1 MSGKVKILVVED
13 EAVVAEDLKQTLIGM
28 GYDVPAVVYSGERVL
43 DAMEEERPDLILM
56 DISLGRGAD
65 GITVA
70 ETVRTRF
77 DIPVIY
83 LSVHAD
89 DETFQRSLLTGP
101 FAFLLKPFDS
111 LRLRQ
116 TIQIALARHGAE
128 KRVKES
134 GEHYRSIFEVSGSA
148 MMIVDE
154 NGTIAMVNE
163 EFEHL
168 SGYSREELEHRKE
181 WSDFFVM
188 EQFAAKEIRQCLKGT
203 ADGAASLDNVSLF
216 IGNNQR
222 TSYVCTK
229 ITKVPGTERCV
240 VSMIDIT
247 EIKRAEE
254 EIRTLNAEL
263 IKVNTLLKREIAERR
278 NSEKQ
283 LQHQANHDSLTGLP
297 NRELLFDRLKQALAY
312 EDRHNNL
319 LALMILDLDNFK
331 TVNDT
336 LGHVVGDI
344 LLKDVAKRLQQCM
357 RQYDTVAR
365 FGGDEF
371 VIVVNEMPDIHDI
384 VKFAEKVLELF
395 QRPFYILDQPT
406 YVTTSIGIS
415 IYPLQSTTV
424 EGLLK
429 TADMAMYQ
437 AKREGKNSFQFFT
450 ESMNLKSDERAIM
463 KKRLRSA
470 LEREEFLPHYQPRID
485 STTGKITGME
495 ALMRWQPRGAPLAFP
510 AEFFPM
516 LEESGLII
524 PAGEW
529 LLDKVC
535 RQNKA
540 WQERGMEPLRV
551 AVNTSARQ
559 FHQEDFTEK
568 VSQALA
574 NTRLDPHYLE
584 IELPEKIIMDNITES
599 VRKLGEL
606 REIGVK
612 ISIDNFGTGYSS
624 LSHLNR
630 LPIDELQIDKSLV
643 NSITAD
649 PGEAT
654 VVSAIITMGHSL
666 GKKLVAEGV
675 ESEDQYLFLAQQ
687 RCEEMQGHYFSRPLP
702 PDDFEKLVRLFPVPM

>member
-1 MSGKVKILVVED
+1 MSGKVKILIVED
-13 EAVVAEDLKQTLIGM
+13 EGVVAEDLRLTLIGM
-28 GYDVPAVVYSGERVL
+28 GYDVSVVCSWELLL
-43 DAMEEERPDLILM
+43 DKAEEEQPDLLLM
-56 DISLGRGAD
+56 DISFGRCD
-65 GITVA
+65 DDIKVS
-70 ETVRTRF
+70 ESLRDRF

-83 LSVHAD
+83 LSCYTD
-89 DETFQRSLLTGP
+89 DATFQRLLLTGP

-111 LRLRQ
+111 QRLRQ
-116 TIQIALARHGAE
+116 TIEIALAKHAIE
-128 KRVKES
+128 KRLKES
-134 GEHYRSIFEVSGSA
+134 GEHYRTIFDVSGSA
-148 MMIVDE
+148 MMIVDKD
-154 NGTIAMVNE
+154 GTIAMINE

-168 SGYSREELEHRKE
+168 SGYKKGEVESLKD

-188 EQFAAKEIRQCLKGT
+188 EQFAAKEIQQCLKGT
-203 ADGAASLDNVSLF
+203 AGGAASLDKISLF
-216 IGNNQR
+216 IGNNQSTR
-222 TSYVCTK
+222 YVCTK
-229 ITKVPGTERCV
+229 IKKIPGTERCV

-263 IKVNTLLKREIAERR
+263 IKVNTFLKQEVAERR
-278 NSEKQ
+278 NSEKK
-283 LQHQANHDSLTGLP
+283 LKHQANHDSLTGLP
-297 NRELLFDRLKQALAY
+297 NRELLFDRLKQALAF
-312 EDRHNNL
+312 EDRHSNL

-336 LGHVVGDI
+336 LGHVVGDV

-371 VIVVNEMPDIHDI
+371 VIVVNHMPDIPDI
-384 VKFAEKVLELF
+384 VRFAEKVLELF

-406 YVTTSIGIS
+406 YVTTSIGVS

-424 EGLLK
+424 DELLK
-429 TADMAMYQ
+429 TADIAMYQ
-437 AKREGKNSFQFFT
+437 AKKQGKNSFQFYS
-450 ESMNLKSDERAIM
+450 ESMTLKSDERAIM
-463 KKRLRSA
+463 KKRLCHA

-485 STTGKITGME
+485 SITGRITGME
-495 ALMRWQPRGAPLAFP
+495 ALMRWQPLGAPLAFP

-516 LEESGLII
+516 LEESGLIV

-540 WQERGMEPLRV
+540 WQDSGMAPLCV

-559 FHQEDFTEK
+559 FHQDDFTQK

-574 NTRLDPHYLE
+574 SSRLAPHHLE
-584 IELPEKIIMDNITES
+584 IELPEKVIMDNISES
-599 VRKLGEL
+599 VRKLGDL
-606 REIGVK
+606 RDIGVK
-612 ISIDNFGTGYSS
+612 ISVDNFGIGYSS
-624 LSHLNR
+624 LSYLNR

-643 NSITAD
+643 NNITDQGGAS
-649 PGEAT
+649 

-666 GKKLVAEGV
+666 GKMLVAEGV
-675 ESEDQYLFLAQQ
+675 ESEEQYLFLARQK
-687 RCEEMQGHYFSRPLP
+687 CEEMQGHYFSRALP
-702 PDDFEKLVRLFPVPM
+702 SDDFEKLMLIKG

>member
-1 MSGKVKILVVED
+1 MSGKVKILIVEG

-28 GYDVPAVVYSGERVL
+28 GYDVPAVVCSGELVL
-43 DAMEEERPDLILM
+43 DTTEEVQPDLILM
-56 DISLGRGAD
+56 DISLGRGDD
-65 GITVA
+65 GIKVA
-70 ETVRTRF
+70 ERLRARF

-83 LSVHAD
+83 LSFHAD
-89 DETFQRSLLTGP
+89 DDTFQRSLLTGP

-116 TIQIALARHGAE
+116 TIEIALAKHGIE
-128 KRVKES
+128 KRLKES
-134 GEHYRSIFEVSGSA
+134 GEHYRSIFDVSGSA

-154 NGTIAMVNE
+154 DGAIAKVNE

-168 SGYSREELEHRKE
+168 SGFTKWEVECRKE

-188 EQFAAKEIRQCLKGT
+188 EQFTAKEIQECLKGT
-203 ADGAASLDNVSLF
+203 AGGAASLDKISLF
-216 IGNNQR
+216 ICKNQCTR
-222 TSYVCTK
+222 YVCTK
-229 ITKVPGTERCV
+229 INKVPGTERCV

-263 IKVNTLLKREIAERR
+263 IKVNTLLKQEVAERR
-278 NSEKQ
+278 NSEKK
-283 LQHQANHDSLTGLP
+283 LKHQANHDSLTGLP
-297 NRELLFDRLKQALAY
+297 NRELLFDRLKQALAF

-331 TVNDT
+331 TINDT
-336 LGHVVGDI
+336 LGHVVGDV

-406 YVTTSIGIS
+406 YVTASIGIS

-429 TADMAMYQ
+429 TADIAMYQ
-437 AKREGKNSFQFFT
+437 AKGEGKNSFQFFT
-450 ESMNLKSDERAIM
+450 ESMNLKSDERAVM
-463 KKRLRSA
+463 KKRLRFA

-485 STTGKITGME
+485 SATGRITGME

-510 AEFFPM
+510 SEFFPM
-516 LEESGLII
+516 LEESGLIV

-551 AVNTSARQ
+551 AVKTSARQ
-559 FHQEDFTEK
+559 FHQDDFTEK

-574 NTRLDPHYLE
+574 STRLAPHYLE
-584 IELPEKIIMDNITES
+584 IELPEKFIMDNIAES

-624 LSHLNR
+624 LSYLNR

-643 NSITAD
+643 NSITSD
-649 PGEAT
+649 RGEAS

-666 GKKLVAEGV
+666 GKLLVGAGV
-675 ESEDQYLFLAQQ
+675 ETEDQYLFLAQQ
-687 RCEEMQGHYFSRPLP
+687 KCEEMQGHYFSRPLP
-702 PDDFEKLVRLFPVPM
+702 SDDFEKLVRLFPVPT

>member
-1 MSGKVKILVVED
+1 MSGKVKILIVED
-13 EAVVAEDLKQTLIGM
+13 EAIVAEDLKQTLIGM
-28 GYDVPAVVYSGERVL
+28 GYDVPAVISSGELVL
-43 DAMEEERPDLILM
+43 DAAEEDQPDLILM
-56 DISLGRGAD
+56 DISLGRGDD
-65 GITVA
+65 GIKVA
-70 ETVRTRF
+70 ERLRARF

-83 LSVHAD
+83 LSFHID
-89 DETFQRSLLTGP
+89 DITFQRSLLTGP

-111 LRLRQ
+111 VRLHQ
-116 TIQIALARHGAE
+116 TIEIALAKHTIE
-128 KRVKES
+128 KRLKES
-134 GEHYRSIFEVSGSA
+134 GENYRTIFDVSGSA

-154 NGTIAMVNE
+154 DGAIAMVNE

-168 SGYSREELEHRKE
+168 SGHTKGEVEYRKE

-188 EQFAAKEIRQCLKGT
+188 EQFAAKEIQQCLKGT
-203 ADGAASLDNVSLF
+203 AGGEASLDNISLF
-216 IGNNQR
+216 IGNNQITR
-222 TSYVCTK
+222 YVCTK
-229 ITKVPGTERCV
+229 IKKVPGTEQCV

-263 IKVNTLLKREIAERR
+263 IKVNTLLKQEVAERR
-278 NSEKQ
+278 NSEKK
-283 LQHQANHDSLTGLP
+283 LKHQANHDSLTGLP
-297 NRELLFDRLKQALAY
+297 NRELLFDRLRQALAF

-331 TVNDT
+331 AINDT
-336 LGHVVGDI
+336 LGHVVGDV

-406 YVTTSIGIS
+406 NVTTSIGIS

-429 TADMAMYQ
+429 TADTAMYQ

-450 ESMNLKSDERAIM
+450 ESMNHKSDERAVM
-463 KKRLRSA
+463 KNRLRAA

-485 STTGKITGME
+485 STTGRITGME
-495 ALMRWQPRGAPLAFP
+495 ALMRWQPRGAPLAYP

-524 PAGEW
+524 PVGEW

-540 WQERGMEPLRV
+540 WQEKGMEPLRV

-559 FHQEDFTEK
+559 FHQDDFTEK

-574 NTRLDPHYLE
+574 STMLASHYLE
-584 IELPEKIIMDNITES
+584 IELPEKVIMDNITES
-599 VRKLGEL
+599 SRKLGEL

-624 LSHLNR
+624 LSYLNR

-643 NSITAD
+643 NSITSD
-649 PGEAT
+649 QGDAT
-654 VVSAIITMGHSL
+654 VVSAIISMGHSL

-675 ESEDQYLFLAQQ
+675 ESEDQYLFLVRQ

-702 PDDFEKLVRLFPVPM
+702 PDDFEKLVRLFPVPS

>member
-1 MSGKVKILVVED
+1 MSGKVKILIVED
-13 EAVVAEDLKQTLIGM
+13 EAIVAEDLKQTLVGM
-28 GYDVPAVVYSGERVL
+28 GYDIPAVVCSGGLVL
-43 DAMEEERPDLILM
+43 EAVEEDQPDLILM
-56 DISLGRGAD
+56 DISLGRGDD
-65 GITVA
+65 GIEVA
-70 ETVRTRF
+70 ERLRARF

-83 LSVHAD
+83 LSVHTD
-89 DETFQRSLLTGP
+89 DVTFQRSLLTGP

-116 TIQIALARHGAE
+116 TIEIALAKHSIE
-128 KRVKES
+128 KRLKES
-134 GEHYRSIFEVSGSA
+134 GEHYRTIFEVSGSA

-154 NGTIAMVNE
+154 DGTIAMVNE

-168 SGYSREELEHRKE
+168 SGYAKGEVECRKE

-188 EQFAAKEIRQCLKGT
+188 EQFAAKEIQQCLKGT
-203 ADGAASLDNVSLF
+203 IGEAVSLDRISLF
-216 IGNNQR
+216 IGSNQSTR
-222 TSYVCTK
+222 YVCTK
-229 ITKVPGTERCV
+229 IKKVPGTERCV

-263 IKVNTLLKREIAERR
+263 IKVNTLLKQEIVERR
-278 NSEKQ
+278 NSEKK
-283 LQHQANHDSLTGLP
+283 LKHQANHDPLTGLP
-297 NRELLFDRLKQALAY
+297 NRELLFDRLKQALAF
-312 EDRHNNL
+312 EDRHKSM

-331 TVNDT
+331 TINDT
-336 LGHVVGDI
+336 LGHVVGDV

-406 YVTTSIGIS
+406 NVTTSIGIS

-429 TADMAMYQ
+429 TADTAMYQ

-450 ESMNLKSDERAIM
+450 ESMNLKSDERAVM
-463 KKRLRSA
+463 KNRLRSA

-485 STTGKITGME
+485 SATGRITGME

-535 RQNKA
+535 RQNKE
-540 WQERGMEPLRV
+540 WQEKGREPLRV

-559 FHQEDFTEK
+559 FHQDDFTEK

-574 NTRLDPHYLE
+574 STRLAPHYLE
-584 IELPEKIIMDNITES
+584 IELPEKVIMDNITES
-599 VRKLGEL
+599 SRKLGEL
-606 REIGVK
+606 KEIGVK

-624 LSHLNR
+624 LSYLNR

-643 NSITAD
+643 NSITCD
-649 PGEAT
+649 QGEAT
-654 VVSAIITMGHSL
+654 VVTAIISLGHSL

-675 ESEDQYLFLAQQ
+675 ESKDQFLFLARHQ
-687 RCEEMQGHYFSRPLP
+687 CEEMQGHYFSRPLP
-702 PDDFEKLVRLFPVPM
+702 PDDFEKLVRMLPVPL

>member
-13 EAVVAEDLKQTLIGM
+13 QAVIAEDLKQTLQGM
-28 GYDVPAVVYSGERVL
+28 GYDVPAVVYSGEFVL
-43 DAMEEERPDLILM
+43 DTTAEERPDLILM
-56 DISLGRGAD
+56 DISLGKGDD
-65 GITVA
+65 GIMVA
-70 ETVRTRF
+70 EKVRARF

-83 LSVHAD
+83 LSSHAD

-116 TIQIALARHGAE
+116 TIQIALAKHAIE
-128 KRVKES
+128 KQLKES
-134 GEHYRSIFEVSGSA
+134 SEQYRTIFEVSGSA

-168 SGYSREELEHRKE
+168 SGYPREAVEYRKE

-188 EQFAAKEIRQCLKGT
+188 EQFAAKEIQQCLKGT
-203 ADGAASLDNVSLF
+203 ANGAASLDAASLF

-222 TSYVCTK
+222 TSHVCTK
-229 ITKVPGTERCV
+229 IKKVPGTERCV
-240 VSMIDIT
+240 VSLIDIT

-263 IKVNTLLKREIAERR
+263 IKVNILLKEEVAERR

-283 LQHQANHDSLTGLP
+283 LQHQASHDALTGLP

-384 VKFAEKVLELF
+384 VKFAEKVQELF
-395 QRPFYILDQPT
+395 QRPFYILEQPT

-450 ESMNLKSDERAIM
+450 ESMSLKSDERAIM

-485 STTGKITGME
+485 ATTGKITGME
-495 ALMRWQPRGAPLAFP
+495 ALMRWQPKGAPLAFP
-510 AEFFPM
+510 VEFFPM
-516 LEESGLII
+516 LEESGLIV

-535 RQNKA
+535 RQNKT
-540 WQERGMEPLRV
+540 WQDRGMEPLRV

-559 FHQEDFTEK
+559 FHQDDFTEK
-568 VSQALA
+568 VAQALSA
-574 NTRLDPHYLE
+574 TRLDPHYLE

-612 ISIDNFGTGYSS
+612 ISLDNFGTGYSS

-643 NSITAD
+643 NSITFD
-649 PGEAT
+649 PGEAA

-675 ESEDQYLFLAQQ
+675 ESEDQYLFLAHQ

-702 PDDFEKLVRLFPVPM
+702 PDDFEKLVRLFPVPT

>member
-1 MSGKVKILVVED
+1 MSGRVKILIVEG
-13 EAVVAEDLKQTLIGM
+13 EAIVAEDLKQTLIGM
-28 GYDVPAVVYSGERVL
+28 GYDVPAVVCLGEHVL
-43 DAMEEERPDLILM
+43 DAAEKEQPDLILM
-56 DISLGRGAD
+56 DISLGRDD
-65 GITVA
+65 GIKVA
-70 ETVRTRF
+70 ERLYARF

-83 LSVHAD
+83 LSFHAD
-89 DETFQRSLLTGP
+89 DVTFQRLLLTGP

-111 LRLRQ
+111 LRLSQ
-116 TIQIALARHGAE
+116 TIEIALAKHTIE
-128 KRVKES
+128 KQLKES
-134 GEHYRSIFEVSGSA
+134 GEHYRTIFDISGSA
-148 MMIVDE
+148 MMVVEED
-154 NGTIAMVNE
+154 GTIAMVNE

-168 SGYSREELEHRKE
+168 SGYTKGEVECRKE

-203 ADGAASLDNVSLF
+203 AGESASLDNISLF
-216 IGNNQR
+216 IGCNQSTR
-222 TSYVCTK
+222 YVCTK
-229 ITKVPGTERCV
+229 IKKVPSTERCV

-263 IKVNTLLKREIAERR
+263 IKVNTLLKQEVAERR
-278 NSEKQ
+278 NSEKK
-283 LQHQANHDSLTGLP
+283 LKHQANHDSLTGLP
-297 NRELLFDRLKQALAY
+297 NRELLFDRLKQALAF

-331 TVNDT
+331 TINDT
-336 LGHVVGDI
+336 LGHVVGDV

-406 YVTTSIGIS
+406 YVTASMGIS
-415 IYPLQSTTV
+415 IYPLQNTTV

-429 TADMAMYQ
+429 TADTAMYQ
-437 AKREGKNSFQFFT
+437 AKKEGKNSFQFFT
-450 ESMNLKSDERAIM
+450 ESMNLKSDERAVM
-463 KKRLRSA
+463 KNRLRSA

-485 STTGKITGME
+485 SLTGRITGME

-535 RQNKA
+535 RQNKV

-559 FHQEDFTEK
+559 FHQDDFTEK
-568 VSQALA
+568 VSNALA
-574 NTRLDPHYLE
+574 STRLAPHYLE
-584 IELPEKIIMDNITES
+584 IELPEKVIMDNITES
-599 VRKLGEL
+599 TRKLGEL

-624 LSHLNR
+624 LSYLNR

-643 NSITAD
+643 NSITCD
-649 PGEAT
+649 QGEAT
-654 VVSAIITMGHSL
+654 VVAAIISMGHSL

-675 ESEDQYLFLAQQ
+675 ESEDQYLFLARQK
-687 RCEEMQGHYFSRPLP
+687 CEEMQGHYFSRPLP
-702 PDDFEKLVRLFPVPM
+702 PDEFEKLVRLFPIPQ

>member
-1 MSGKVKILVVED
+1 
-13 EAVVAEDLKQTLIGM
+13 
-28 GYDVPAVVYSGERVL
+28 
-43 DAMEEERPDLILM
+43 
-56 DISLGRGAD
+56 
-65 GITVA
+65 
-70 ETVRTRF
+70 
-77 DIPVIY
+77 
-83 LSVHAD
+83 
-89 DETFQRSLLTGP
+89 
-101 FAFLLKPFDS
+101 
-111 LRLRQ
+111 
-116 TIQIALARHGAE
+116 
-128 KRVKES
+128 
-134 GEHYRSIFEVSGSA
+134 
-148 MMIVDE
+148 
-154 NGTIAMVNE
+154 
-163 EFEHL
+163 
-168 SGYSREELEHRKE
+168 
-181 WSDFFVM
+181 M
-188 EQFAAKEIRQCLKGT
+188 EQFAAKEIQQCLKGT
-203 ADGAASLDNVSLF
+203 AGGAASFDNVSLF
-216 IGNNQR
+216 IGSNQS
-222 TSYVCTK
+222 TKYVCTK
-229 ITKVPGTERCV
+229 IKKVPGTEQCV

-263 IKVNTLLKREIAERR
+263 IKVNSLLKQEVAERR
-278 NSEKQ
+278 NSEKK
-283 LQHQANHDSLTGLP
+283 LKHQANHDPLTGLP
-297 NRELLFDRLKQALAY
+297 NRELLFDRLKQALAF

-331 TVNDT
+331 SINDT
-336 LGHVVGDI
+336 LGHVVGDV

-371 VIVVNEMPDIHDI
+371 VIVVNAMPDIHDI

-406 YVTTSIGIS
+406 NVTTSIGIS

-429 TADMAMYQ
+429 TADTAMYQ

-450 ESMNLKSDERAIM
+450 ESMNHKSDERALM
-463 KKRLRSA
+463 KNRLRTA

-485 STTGKITGME
+485 STTGRITGME
-495 ALMRWQPRGAPLAFP
+495 ALMRWQPRGAPLSYP

-535 RQNKA
+535 RQNKE

-559 FHQEDFTEK
+559 FHQDDFTEK

-574 NTRLDPHYLE
+574 STKLASRYLE
-584 IELPEKIIMDNITES
+584 IELPEKVIMDNITES
-599 VRKLGEL
+599 LRKLGEL

-612 ISIDNFGTGYSS
+612 ISMDNFGTGYSS
-624 LSHLNR
+624 LSYLNR

-643 NSITAD
+643 NSITSD
-649 PGEAT
+649 QGEAT
-654 VVSAIITMGHSL
+654 VVSAIISMGHSL

-675 ESEDQYLFLAQQ
+675 ESEDQYLFLA
-687 RCEEMQGHYFSRPLP
+687 RHKCEEMQGHYFSRPLP
-702 PDDFEKLVRLFPVPM
+702 PDDFEKLVRLFPVPP